1 MGGFQHWRNGGDPE
15 THCGEHQKER
25 RRVMIPT
32 LVNYLYEASLTL
44 GILYLPFF
52 WVGRRN
58 SFHGTNRIIL
68 LFSLLLSLL
77 LPLLHLPMMGHT
89 ASEKVALLQE
99 VIITPERRIA
109 EAQEYSVMT
118 LLTMGYLLLS
128 LLFLLA
134 AIVQNLSPFLK
145 YRGAQRLKREGY
157 TLILTTQKC
166 SPFSLFRF
174 IFIHKEQYRTKS
186 GKLIIEHERAHIK
199 LGHHWDKLFMELMRI
214 ALWFHPMIY
223 LFRHSL
229 NAIHEYQADRRAV
242 QHTDRSK
249 YLRLLYSE
257 TLRLQG
263 VSMANQFSYPSLK
276 KRVQMLIN
284 KPTKKQKGI
293 YYFVWIPVIAGLL
306 FLLGTQRGYSV
317 VAEDDSR
324 VSVKSEAII
333 SPPEENN
340 QKKEEKVYDQVDQ
353 LPLYKGGDKARI
365 QFLIDNLRY
374 PKDAVKDSIQGVVF
388 VQFIVEKDGT
398 MSNFHILKGVSE
410 SLDKEALRVVRKMP
424 AWIPGKHEGKPVR
437 VKYNLPIRFT
447 L

>member
-1 MGGFQHWRNGGDPE
+1 
-15 THCGEHQKER
+15 
-25 RRVMIPT
+25 
-32 LVNYLYEASLTL
+32 
-44 GILYLPFF
+44 
-52 WVGRRN
+52 
-58 SFHGTNRIIL
+58 
-68 LFSLLLSLL
+68 
-77 LPLLHLPMMGHT
+77 
-89 ASEKVALLQE
+89 
-99 VIITPERRIA
+99 
-109 EAQEYSVMT
+109 
-118 LLTMGYLLLS
+118 
-128 LLFLLA
+128 
-134 AIVQNLSPFLK
+134 
-145 YRGAQRLKREGY
+145 
-157 TLILTTQKC
+157 
-166 SPFSLFRF
+166 
-174 IFIHKEQYRTKS
+174 
-186 GKLIIEHERAHIK
+186 
-199 LGHHWDKLFMELMRI
+199 
-214 ALWFHPMIY
+214 
-223 LFRHSL
+223 
-229 NAIHEYQADRRAV
+229 
-242 QHTDRSK
+242 
-249 YLRLLYSE
+249 
-257 TLRLQG
+257 
-263 VSMANQFSYPSLK
+263 
-276 KRVQMLIN
+276 MLIN